1 LDQTLNHIEGEPW
14 MFTKIVVPLDGS
26 AQANAALPLARTLA
40 RATGAAVTLV
50 RVKTDTESREEVTT
64 ALSRVAEELAGA
76 AIHVQSV
83 VRDGDPADEILDEVK
98 KQHAD
103 LVVMRTHGRSGLGRA
118 VLGSVTERIVK
129 ASDVPVVLLRP
140 GGQRVSQVR
149 TLLVPV
155 DGSPG
160 GAVAL
165 GTAIGLSKSTG
176 AALRLVEVVVPIP
189 TYIYSTFAMNGAV
202 YVDPAWDAEAQA
214 GARTYVDALIGRLRA
229 AGVDATGEVAVESSV
244 ADTIV
249 KTADEHNADLIV
261 MSSQALTGVARAF
274 LGSVADAVV
283 RASHCP
289 VLLIHRPPEVDDT
302 GSSVRSDEAL
312 TSA

>member
-1 LDQTLNHIEGEPW
+1 

-26 AQANAALPLARTLA
+26 AQANAALPLVRTFA

-50 RVKTDTESREEVTT
+50 RVKSEAESRGEVT
-64 ALSRVAEELAGA
+64 AQLSRVAEELAGSGLQV
-76 AIHVQSV
+76 HSV
-83 VRDGDPADEILDEVK
+83 VREGEPADEILDEMKV
-98 KQHAD
+98 QGAD
-103 LVVMRTHGRSGLGRA
+103 LVIMRTHGRSGLGRA
-118 VLGSVTERIVK
+118 VLGSVSERVLK
-129 ASDVPVVLLRP
+129 ASGVPVVLLRP
-140 GGQRVSQVR
+140 GGRRVSHLG

-189 TYIYSTFAMNGAV
+189 NYVYSSFAMDGAM

-214 GARTYVDALIGRLRA
+214 AAQTYVDSLTSRLRA
-229 AGVDATGEVAVESSV
+229 ADVDATGDVVIAASV
-244 ADTIV
+244 AETIV
-249 KTADEHNADLIV
+249 KAADDRNADLIV
-261 MSSQALTGVARAF
+261 MSSQALTGVARAL
-274 LGSVADAVV
+274 LGSVSDAVV

-289 VLLIHRPPEVDDT
+289 VLVIHRPPNVAE
-302 GSSVRSDEAL
+302 
-312 TSA
+312 TSTPLQAPAAANGKR

>member
-1 LDQTLNHIEGEPW
+1 

-26 AQANAALPLARTLA
+26 AEANAALPLVRTFA

-50 RVKTDTESREEVTT
+50 RVKSEVESRGEVT
-64 ALSRVAEELAGA
+64 AELSRVAEELAGSGLQV
-76 AIHVQSV
+76 HSV
-83 VRDGDPADEILDEVK
+83 VREGDPADEILAEIK
-98 KQHAD
+98 GQGAD
-103 LVVMRTHGRSGLGRA
+103 LVIMRTHGRSGLGRA
-118 VLGSVTERIVK
+118 VLGSVTERVLK
-129 ASDVPVVLLRP
+129 ASGVPVVLLRP
-140 GGQRVSQVR
+140 GGRRMSHLG

-165 GTAIGLSKSTG
+165 GTAIALSKSTG

-189 TYIYSTFAMNGAV
+189 NYVYSSFALNGAV

-214 GARTYVDALIGRLRA
+214 AAQTYLDSLTSRLRA
-229 AGVDATGEVAVESSV
+229 ADVDATGDVVIAASV

-249 KTADEHNADLIV
+249 KAADERNADLIV
-261 MSSQALTGVARAF
+261 MSSQALTGVARAL
-274 LGSVADAVV
+274 LGSVADAVT

-289 VLLIHRPPEVDDT
+289 VLVIHRPPNVAQASIPLQAPAAANGT
-302 GSSVRSDEAL
+302 R
-312 TSA
+312 